1 MVAATV
7 AARTRAPGPSKKANR
22 PVGAWVLI
30 GVPVLLGL
38 LAVWQVASTV
48 FKTEIIARNAVAIS
62 RVSLE
67 SDPIGARVDMVLV
80 DRMGGDTTISG
91 DLTIKVREPDGAVWQ
106 TTRTVS
112 AGDFVSLPSGSLL
125 SGRTG
130 YSVPVPVRDWARAP
144 RRGGAATVTVTVVPS
159 DGSEPFTTVADERF
173 P

>member
-1 MVAATV
+1 MVAAAV
-7 AARTRAPGPSKKANR
+7 ARTRTSGPSKKANR

-38 LAVWQVASTV
+38 LALWQVGSTV
-48 FKTEIIARNAVAIS
+48 FKTEIITRNAVAVS

-67 SDPIGARVDMVLV
+67 ADPIGARVDMVLV
-80 DRMGGDTTISG
+80 DRTGADTTVSG

-112 AGDFVSLPSGSLL
+112 ASDFATLPTGRLL
-125 SGRTG
+125 SGRMG
-130 YSVPVPVRDWARAP
+130 YSVPVPVGDWARAP
-144 RRGGAATVTVTVVPS
+144 RRGGAATVTVTVVPA
-159 DGSEPFTTVADERF
+159 DGSAPFTTVADERF